1 MHSVCACCRV
11 GRAPAPA
18 FLAPSFF
25 SSDSRCIARR
35 LPEAAFRSF
44 SLVPQSHTIELTRGA
59 QVPHLRFVQ
68 IWLDANA
75 DFGVIAATTSTF
87 SCGPRS
93 KRATYPTAYSA
104 FERPLLAAR
113 RAHKYASLSLCF
125 KTLQEESVYLCG
137 QSREG
142 AHSWLPAATA
152 NGVSDNEVS
161 AIIMTHSDTSHLAP
175 VPTQRVP
182 SQRHARHRPL
192 SLGCTSAR
200 AALTVYQAIDLR
212 GSTGQPRAPYS

>member
-1 MHSVCACCRV
+1 MMHSVCACCRV

-35 LPEAAFRSF
+35 LPEAAFKSF

-113 RAHKYASLSLCF
+113 RAHRYASLSLCF

-152 NGVSDNEVS
+152 NGVSS
-161 AIIMTHSDTSHLAP
+161 AKC
-175 VPTQRVP
+175 
-182 SQRHARHRPL
+182 RPL
-192 SLGCTSAR
+192 SR
-200 AALTVYQAIDLR
+200 LTKIPATERQFRLSVSLLSGTLDTDRSVLVLPVLVLR
-212 GSTGQPRAPYS
+212 SPYTKR